1 MSDGHGKIHGISA
14 KGLRDHVQAHGSA
27 RYAPH
32 AHGDGGHGGH
42 GDHGHGGPR
51 QMHHMY
57 VPIGQRGGDMKEGG
71 KDVPVHTMHVQ
82 TRSKFLSDLLDS
94 SFRGGLGTAYRFY
107 FWAVVAF
114 VLMVFFY
121 NINLYVSA
129 AFAFLT
135 GLFWSQRLIEP
146 PWSVT
151 WFKGKALYY
160 AK

>member
-1 MSDGHGKIHGISA
+1 MSEGHGKIHGINA
-14 KGLRDHVQAHGSA
+14 RDLRDHVKAHGSA
-27 RYAPH
+27 HYAPH
-32 AHGDGGHGGH
+32 AHGGGGHGP
-42 GDHGHGGPR
+42 GPR
-51 QMHHMY
+51 QFHHMY
-57 VPIGQRGGDMKEGG
+57 VPIGQRGGNMKEGG
-71 KDVPVHTMHVQ
+71 KEVPVHTMHVK
-82 TRSKFLSDLLDS
+82 TRSKFLSELLDS

-114 VLMVFFY
+114 ILMVFFY

-146 PWSVT
+146 PWNVT